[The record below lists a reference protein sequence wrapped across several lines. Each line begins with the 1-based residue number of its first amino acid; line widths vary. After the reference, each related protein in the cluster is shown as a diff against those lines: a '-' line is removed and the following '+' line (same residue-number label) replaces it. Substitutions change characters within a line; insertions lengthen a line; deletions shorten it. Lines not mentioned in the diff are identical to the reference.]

1 MTRFGFDR
9 TRLVVYLAAALVA
22 AVGTFWPTPYSLL
35 LPGSA
40 LDLDTIVSIPGHASP
55 GVHLYMTDVSLV
67 TNAAPFTLID
77 AFFPGVRV
85 LKTDDVIPAS
95 VPAGRF
101 ESLMRDAM
109 QDSQKVSVY
118 VAERAAGYAMPP
130 VRTQVVVSAVAPT
143 SRAALRAGDVLTS
156 IDGAP
161 LRTVLALRAALANV
175 RPGAIARIGYLRD
188 GKPGLTAVT
197 TIALDGKT
205 KLGVYIGESQNV
217 PTPPV
222 PVRFTIHNVSGSSG
236 GLMFALEI
244 YRTLRPSG
252 AHANERIAGTGTLD
266 SDGNVGEI
274 AGTMQKLV
282 AARRAGAT
290 VFLVPIK
297 NYAEVKDQHD
307 LRVIP
312 IGTFDEAVRAL
323 AS

>member
-1 MTRFGFDR
+1 MKRFGFDR
-9 TRLVVYLAAALVA
+9 TRLTVYLAAALVA

-35 LPGSA
+35 LPGTA
-40 LDLDTIVSIPGHASP
+40 IDLDKVVSVPGHASP

-85 LKTDDVIPAS
+85 LKTGDVIPAS
-95 VPAGRF
+95 VSTGRY

-109 QDSQKVSVY
+109 LESQNVAVY

-130 VRTQVVVSAVAPT
+130 VRTQVVVGGIAAASH
-143 SRAALRAGDVLTS
+143 AALRAGDVLLA
-156 IDGAP
+156 IDGKP
-161 LRTVLALRAALANV
+161 LHSVAALRDALALV
-175 RPGAIARIGYLRD
+175 RPGAIARIGFLRD
-188 GKPGLTAVT
+188 GKRAETAVV

-205 KLGVYIGESQNV
+205 KLGVYIGEVQKV
-217 PTPPV
+217 PKPPV
-222 PVRFTIHNVSGSSG
+222 PVTFAIHDVSGSSG
-236 GLMFALEI
+236 GLMFALEV
-244 YRTLRPSG
+244 YRTLRPSR
-252 AHANERIAGTGTLD
+252 AHADERIAGTGTLE
-266 SDGNVGEI
+266 SDGTVGEI

-290 VFLVPIK
+290 VFLVPLK

-307 LRVIP
+307 MRVIP
-312 IGTFDEAVRAL
+312 IGTFDEAVKAL

>member
-1 MTRFGFDR
+1 MKRFGFDR
-9 TRLVVYLAAALVA
+9 TRLIVYAAAALLA

-35 LPGSA
+35 LPGTA
-40 LDLDTIVSIPGHASP
+40 LDLDTVVSVPGHASP
-55 GVHLYMTDVSLV
+55 GVHLYMTDVSLLP
-67 TNAAPFTLID
+67 NAAPFTLID

-85 LKTDDVIPAS
+85 VKTDDVIPAS
-95 VPAGRF
+95 VTPGTF
-101 ESLMRDAM
+101 ETLMRDAM
-109 QDSQKVSVY
+109 RESQSISVY
-118 VAERAAGYAMPP
+118 VAERAAGFRMAP
-130 VRTQVVVSAVAPT
+130 VTTQVVVSGVAP
-143 SRAALRAGDVLTS
+143 SSHAALRAGDVLVA

-161 LRTVLALRAALANV
+161 LRTVAGLRDALAHV
-175 RPGAIARIGYLRD
+175 RPGAIAHVAYLR
-188 GKPGLTAVT
+188 GGARAETAVT
-197 TIALDGKT
+197 TIAVDGKT
-205 KLGVYIGESQNV
+205 KLGVYIGQLQKV

-222 PVRFTIHNVSGSSG
+222 PVHFAIHNVSGSSG

-290 VFLVPIK
+290 VFLVPVK
-297 NYAEVKDQHD
+297 NYPEVEDQHD

-312 IGTFDEAVRAL
+312 ITTFDEAVRAL

>member
-1 MTRFGFDR
+1 MKRFGFDR
-9 TRLVVYLAAALVA
+9 TRLIVYLAAALVA

-35 LPGSA
+35 LPGTA
-40 LDLDTIVSIPGHASP
+40 LDLDKVVSIPGHASP

-85 LKTDDVIPAS
+85 LKIDDVIPTS
-95 VPAGRF
+95 VSTDRY

-109 QDSQKVSVY
+109 QESQSVSVY

-130 VRTQVVVSAVAPT
+130 VRTQVVVSGIAAT
-143 SRAALRAGDVLTS
+143 SHAALRAGDVLLE
-156 IDGAP
+156 IDGKP
-161 LRTVLALRAALANV
+161 LHSVAALRDALARV
-175 RPGAIARIGYLRD
+175 RPGTIARIAFLRD
-188 GKPGLTAVT
+188 GKRGETAVA

-205 KLGVYIGESQNV
+205 KLGVYIGELQKV
-217 PTPPV
+217 PRPPV
-222 PVRFTIHNVSGSSG
+222 PVTFAIHNVSGSSG

-244 YRTLRPSG
+244 YRTLRPSN
-252 AHANERIAGTGTLD
+252 AHADVRIAGTGTLE
-266 SDGNVGEI
+266 SDGTVGEI

-290 VFLVPIK
+290 VFLVPLK

-307 LRVIP
+307 MRVIP
-312 IGTFDEAVRAL
+312 IGTFDEAVKAL